1 MTKKGGGGEMPN
13 LEEAL
18 SRKPKGNN
26 KVGANKRLGV
36 VRPLTA
42 SPLLYPFRHGET
54 RTRSETHV
62 MIAGVR

>member
-1 MTKKGGGGEMPN
+1 MPN
-13 LEEAL
+13 FPKRTGGSAL

-42 SPLLYPFRHGET
+42 SLYCIPSATVCAEK
-54 RTRSETHV
+54 TRSRDLKRV